1 MLALDRSLRTFDR
14 DGRLHVES
22 CNISK
27 ANVCPYLGREI
38 PNCAEL
44 GLDPNRIYQLYRD
57 PAELFAAADSF
68 RNLPLLIEHVPISAE
83 APQRALWCGTIG
95 SDVRFEAPYLKSSVS
110 VWTAEA
116 IRLIETRGKEEL
128 SSSYHYVADMTPG
141 ISPDGVHFDGSMRN
155 LQANHVAL
163 VFRGRAGSDVVVAD
177 ALPTQVMPR
186 MKFPKFVALL
196 GLILGL
202 KPEQQ
207 VALDA
212 AMKDDDADCSYDAE
226 LDDNEKKAA
235 KDAAMKE
242 LGKDS
247 LSDAEERE
255 AYKKAATDK
264 RAKDSAKPAQDG
276 TVQAP
281 KISVAIDAAAVKI
294 AVDEAVAEARATE
307 RAAAADLATAR
318 EKVKPHVGAVA
329 LDTASGV
336 YEFALKK
343 LGVDLTGIP
352 PSAYPAVMDFAA
364 KHKAAAQAA
373 VPVVAQDGA
382 VVGKALGF
390 LSNVGR

>member
-1 MLALDRSLRTFDR
+1 MLALDRSLRTFDA

-38 PNCAEL
+38 PNCAAL

-68 RNLPLLIEHVPISAE
+68 RNLPLLIEHIPVSAE
-83 APQRALWCGTIG
+83 APRQDLIVGTIG
-95 SDVRFEAPYLKSSVS
+95 SDVRFEAPYLMASVS

-116 IRLIETRGKEEL
+116 IRLIETRAQEEL
-128 SSSYHYVADMTPG
+128 SSAYRYVADMTPG
-141 ISPDGVHFDGSMRN
+141 ISPEGVHFDGVMRS
-155 LQANHVAL
+155 LLGNHVAL
-163 VFRGRAGSDVVVAD
+163 VKRGRAGSDVVVAD
-177 ALPTQVMPR
+177 ALPTQVLHK

-247 LSDAEERE
+247 LSDVEERE

-264 RAKDSAKPAQDG
+264 RAKDSAKPAQDEG
-276 TVQAP
+276 IAEKPPVIITQDQLNAAVTTA
-281 KISVAIDAAAVKI
+281 VDAA
-294 AVDEAVAEARATE
+294 RAAE
-307 RAAAADLATAR
+307 RAAASDLATAR
-318 EKVKPHVGAVA
+318 EKVKPHVGVVA

-352 PSAYPAVMDFAA
+352 VSAYPAVMDFAA
-364 KHKAAAQAA
+364 KTKAVTA
-373 VPVVAQDGA
+373 PVVAQDGA

-390 LSNVGR
+390 LTNVGR